1 MGRKKKKPTKPNID
15 CSPVRMF
22 QPFNHSVSSSSIIL
36 INVGSSVS
44 HLWLLTGQKKR
55 GEGQKRGNH
64 RKNLFLF
71 FDNYNQ
77 NLMCFLFFFSAIFT
91 FVLYGS
97 RSPGGLNYFSCYCME
112 QILSFSLFQFSLFFF
127 FLNTVI
133 TPVRLKNHV
142 RVIIKYAEANGVF
155 AQVSCLEIF
164 HQPFILSKCSYEF

>member
-1 MGRKKKKPTKPNID
+1 
-15 CSPVRMF
+15 MF

-77 NLMCFLFFFSAIFT
+77 NLMCFLFFFFCNFHLCSLWFT
-91 FVLYGS
+91 FSWRLELFFLLLHGTDS
-97 RSPGGLNYFSCYCME
+97 FFF
-112 QILSFSLFQFSLFFF
+112 SFSVLALFFF
-127 FLNTVI
+127 FNTVI

>member
-1 MGRKKKKPTKPNID
+1 MLLFPEAFKLKRDSRSRSLLEVNNGAKKKKPTKPNID

-77 NLMCFLFFFSAIFT
+77 NLMCFLFFFFCNFHLCSLWFT
-91 FVLYGS
+91 FSWRLELFFLLLHGTDS
-97 RSPGGLNYFSCYCME
+97 FFF
-112 QILSFSLFQFSLFFF
+112 SFSVLALFFF
-127 FLNTVI
+127 F
-133 TPVRLKNHV
+133 
-142 RVIIKYAEANGVF
+142 KYSYH
-155 AQVSCLEIF
+155 SCT
-164 HQPFILSKCSYEF
+164 S